1 MINALARHEKTNA
14 VLNTDVAALNKYKQE
29 RALHNKVNKLSSE
42 VETIKELLVQVCD
55 RLDQIEKS

>member
-1 MINALARHEKTNA
+1 MINLARQPNTKA

-29 RALHNKVNKLSSE
+29 RALNNKVAKLSNE
-42 VETIKELLVQVCD
+42 VIEIKQLLIQVCD